1 MVDFKIEEKVSFS
14 NVGSLE
20 VVNDIK
26 LSVLKT
32 NDKVKINIGSEELI
46 VVFKRK
52 EGNLAIFSDNQL
64 RLSDFSIH

>member
-1 MVDFKIEEKVSFS
+1 MVDFKIEEKVSFG

-20 VVNDIK
+20 VINDIK
-26 LSVLKT
+26 LSILQP
-32 NDKVKINIGSEELI
+32 NDKLKINIGSKELI